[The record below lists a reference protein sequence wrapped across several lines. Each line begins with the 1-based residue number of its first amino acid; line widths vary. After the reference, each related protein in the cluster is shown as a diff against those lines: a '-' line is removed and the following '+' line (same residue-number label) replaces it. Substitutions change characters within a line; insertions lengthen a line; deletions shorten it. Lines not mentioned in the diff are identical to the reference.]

1 MIEIPDYKSTFA
13 PTGTLLRTA
22 KNHRN
27 PLRITVVFLMYR
39 RKVNVSYF
47 VFCAA

>member
-1 MIEIPDYKSTFA
+1 MIEIPDYKSKSVPA
-13 PTGTLLRTA
+13 VPLRTA

-27 PLRITVVFLMYR
+27 PLGIAVVFLMYR